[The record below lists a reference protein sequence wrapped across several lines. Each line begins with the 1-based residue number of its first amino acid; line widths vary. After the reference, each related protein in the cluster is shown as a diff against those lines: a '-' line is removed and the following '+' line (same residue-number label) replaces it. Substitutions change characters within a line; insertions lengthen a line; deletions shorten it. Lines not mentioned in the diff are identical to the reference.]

1 MELYRAVGFIV
12 VISMRI
18 LYGVQGTGNGHLT
31 RARTLTPALR
41 KAGIEID
48 FLFSGRKREDYF
60 DMEAFGDF
68 DCRRGLTFKVRNGE
82 IDTLQTLLANNAPR
96 LVADIHSL
104 DLSAYD
110 LVLSDFEPVTA
121 WAARLQSKTC
131 ISLSHQCAFDFA
143 VPKVRGYF
151 PSRLLMKY
159 FAPANIRLGFHYY
172 HFNQPILPPLIRYQT
187 SNEFRLDKILVYMGF
202 EELEDVIRFLKP
214 FKDYEFVIFAKV
226 DSRQN
231 HGHISVNPISQTEFH
246 EHLKD
251 AGGVISN
258 AGFAL
263 SSECLAMGKKLLVKP
278 LSGQFEQL
286 SNGLALQSLERATV
300 TAELDQNILMDWL
313 LLGPHKA
320 IPYPDI
326 APAVAKWLI
335 HDSEHNIQK
344 LSQSIWNDVNF
355 PYDYDDDFGSCLVP
369 RMLY

>member
-1 MELYRAVGFIV
+1 
-12 VISMRI
+12 
-18 LYGVQGTGNGHLT
+18 
-31 RARTLTPALR
+31 
-41 KAGIEID
+41 
-48 FLFSGRKREDYF
+48 
-60 DMEAFGDF
+60 
-68 DCRRGLTFKVRNGE
+68 
-82 IDTLQTLLANNAPR
+82 
-96 LVADIHSL
+96 
-104 DLSAYD
+104 
-110 LVLSDFEPVTA
+110 
-121 WAARLQSKTC
+121 
-131 ISLSHQCAFDFA
+131 
-143 VPKVRGYF
+143 
-151 PSRLLMKY
+151 MKY

-300 TAELDQNILMDWL
+300 TAELDKNILMDWL

-344 LSQSIWNDVNF
+344 LSQSIWNDIDF
-355 PYDYDDDFGSCLVP
+355 PYDYDDDFGSCLAP